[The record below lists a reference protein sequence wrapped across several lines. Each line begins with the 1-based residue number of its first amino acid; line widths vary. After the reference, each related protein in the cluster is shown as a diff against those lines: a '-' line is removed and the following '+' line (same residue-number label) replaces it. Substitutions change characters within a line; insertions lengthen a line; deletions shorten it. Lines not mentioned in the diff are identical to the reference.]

1 MPIPDRIRYV
11 NKRFTNKIMMLI
23 AGKKGSPIALIRHW
37 GRKSGKPYEIPILVV
52 QRDKQLFFALTYGK
66 NVDWYRNILATEKAE
81 LRLNGLWIPLY
92 QPRILETEAGRQAF
106 GRLKGKILKYLSVND
121 FFVMEQRV
129 KTEVK

>member
-1 MPIPDRIRYV
+1 MLIPDRIRFV
-11 NKRFTNKIMMLI
+11 NKRFTNRVMMLI

-37 GRKSGKPYEIPILVV
+37 GRKSGKLYEIPILVV
-52 QRDKQLFFALTYGK
+52 QKDKQLFFALTYGK

-92 QPRILETEAGRQAF
+92 HPRILEPESGRQTF
-106 GRLKGKILKYLSVND
+106 GRIKGKILKSLNVND

-129 KTEVK
+129 KSEVK